1 MKKIC
6 CYVWDPT
13 YEEGLNPE
21 DTQTEDGMSVGN
33 PEAKASQSPT
43 QEPDQEPSQSTASD
57 TESDE
62 ETDDESDFEA
72 FGTLGSSETEHNFER
87 HKAGTIKKTIQDIKN
102 EKIIISPFAVCG
114 GQKVGSLRQAFNPPK
129 DKNKKKSIRSSRYSI
144 ATIDSRVG
152 STTKADPALKVRQFC
167 YYRQ

>member
-1 MKKIC
+1 MKKVF
-6 CYVWDPT
+6 CYIWDPD
-13 YEEGLNPE
+13 YNEGLNP
-21 DTQTEDGMSVGN
+21 DSPQEDGMSVGN

-43 QEPDQEPSQSTASD
+43 QEPDQEPGQSTASD

-72 FGTLGSSETEHNFER
+72 FGTLGSSETEHNFAR

-114 GQKVGSLRQAFNPPK
+114 GQRVGSLRQAFNPPK
-129 DKNKKKSIRSSRYSI
+129 EKNKKKSIRFSSRNFSS
-144 ATIDSRVG
+144 ATNDGLDSRLG
-152 STTKADPALKVRQFC
+152 STQKADPALKVR
-167 YYRQ
+167 